1 MNKFVSH
8 LTAASLG
15 AVIAAALTY
24 QGKNEM
30 DKNFAFHLSE
40 PALIATPSGQQHY
53 LLPSGTTVYHQ
64 ASSAEGH
71 GLYAIEV
78 MFDGQLKLQPV
89 KPGEST
95 EPLWLYNVEAD
106 DVKKLL
112 EAYPLSKSDLA
123 SILKARGV
131 TREELE
137 QMVLDWVD

>member
-1 MNKFVSH
+1 M
-8 LTAASLG
+8 AALLG
-15 AVIAAALTY
+15 ALIAVTLVY
-24 QGKNEM
+24 QERGEV

-40 PALIATPSGQQHY
+40 PALIATPLGQQHY

-112 EAYPLSKSDLA
+112 EAYPLSKSDLS